1 MGEMKP
7 MQEPDDIDLSP
18 AASLLFWLVLDLAF
32 FAAFGF
38 IAGVLY
44 PFYT

>member
-1 MGEMKP
+1 MIDD
-7 MQEPDDIDLSP
+7 EPSP
-18 AASLLFWLVLDLAF
+18 SKSESLLFWVILALAF